1 MLPELL
7 QYELLLPMSPV
18 RCNPPFCGTEP
29 ISNLRQPSMSQ
40 LYLIQQQSASVN
52 IICTSAMVRH
62 CCNMRHTPNPQFG
75 CVHKYSIT
83 NKTRIHMVLRAHFK
97 RLTTFTQEFWQYVH
111 RTAPLHCWFSI
122 QLFYCICFAI
132 VILTASPQPL
142 VIMRKKAIFLYNT
155 DFSTTWY

>member
-1 MLPELL
+1 
-7 QYELLLPMSPV
+7 
-18 RCNPPFCGTEP
+18 
-29 ISNLRQPSMSQ
+29 MSQ

-52 IICTSAMVRH
+52 FICTSAMVRH

-83 NKTRIHMVLRAHFK
+83 DKTRIHMVLRAHFK

-111 RTAPLHCWFSI
+111 HTAPLKSFFTAEF
-122 QLFYCICFAI
+122 QYDFFYFICFAI

-142 VIMRKKAIFLYNT
+142 VIMGKKAIFLYNT
-155 DFSTTWY
+155 DFSTMILANLHSMGQLGLSGS